1 VASNHRGPCC
11 VLIVMSSDTEVT
23 SPPDPAPP
31 PGPSSGS
38 GSVAAYGVV
47 YRDHVGRL
55 LQLAV
60 LLCGNRQRAEDAVAE
75 TFAKVFPHWQRGR
88 VTEPGSYLR
97 RALVNEINS
106 GGRRRLLE
114 VREERRRSAAGRGRS
129 EVDEQAVDRDAVMR
143 ALRELSPGHRTVL
156 VLRYF
161 EDLSEPE
168 IAALL
173 GLALGTVKSQ
183 TSRGLA
189 RLRALMEEK

>member
-1 VASNHRGPCC
+1 
-11 VLIVMSSDTEVT
+11 LIVMSSDTEVT

-47 YRDHVGRL
+47 YQDHARRL

-88 VTEPGSYLR
+88 VAEPGRYLR

-129 EVDEQAVDRDAVMR
+129 EVDERAVDRDAVVR
-143 ALRELSPGHRTVL
+143 ALRQLSPGHRTVL

-189 RLRALMEEK
+189 RLRALMEEQ